1 MDSFYYR
8 KMLACEGLSVDEK
21 EWDGSDIFYFN
32 NWYGNLIITEAVYNV
47 LNESNTQNVRFIN
60 LREFS
65 NDYRRG
71 LK

>member
-1 MDSFYYR
+1 M
-8 KMLACEGLSVDEK
+8 K

-32 NWYGNLIITEAVYNV
+32 NWYGNLIITAAVYNV

-65 NDYRRG
+65 NDYRG
-71 LK
+71 SLK